1 MQITIKRLKQ
11 IIKEELSEA
20 FAGGDYGSVK
30 DRKSDNYHAVSMEL
44 RHGMGIPEEDV
55 TDELIMTILRHP
67 RYSDGDSI
75 DAGARST
82 PPGYGFSRQDI
93 YDLKRQTELREVD
106 MGGEDPPTMGDVKYG
121 YEKAYKEQDKIE
133 DLAENALWY
142 YKNQKGGGLRDL
154 KIIASGK
161 PMPDVVRI
169 SQEEA
174 MHIVVVAEALKKAGV
189 KNDLQEE
196 DDNALQEG
204 QDANIE
210 GTRLMS
216 IKQLSQASDITSN
229 VLRSLNPKEKG
240 PNIRREK
247 IYNVN
252 KGRMIAVRTL
262 NDASGADIYLGKDT
276 DEHEAALRKLGYVR
290 VLDLHVP

>member
-1 MQITIKRLKQ
+1 MKFTKQQLKQ
-11 IIKEELSEA
+11 IIKEEISQV
-20 FAGGDYGSVK
+20 FAERDYGDVAL
-30 DRKSDNYHAVSMEL
+30 RKSDNYNAVRLELIAGME
-44 RHGMGIPEEDV
+44 IPEELV
-55 TDELIMTILRHP
+55 TDELILKILRHEK
-67 RYSDGDSI
+67 YSDGDSI

-93 YDLKRQTELREVD
+93 YDLKRQNELREVD
-106 MGGEDPPTMGDVKYG
+106 MGGEPTGS
-121 YEKAYKEQDKIE
+121 EIKAMNDMRRQEKIE
-133 DLAENALWY
+133 ELAENALWY
-142 YKNQKGGGLRDL
+142 YKNQRGGGLNDL
-154 KIIASGK
+154 KIIAFGQ

-174 MHIVVVAEALKKAGV
+174 MHIVVVAEALKMAGV
-189 KNDLQEE
+189 KNDLREE

>member
-93 YDLKRQTELREVD
+93 YDLKRQAELREVD
-106 MGGEDPPTMGDVKYG
+106 MGGEPTGS
-121 YEKAYKEQDKIE
+121 EIKAMNDKRRQEKIE
-133 DLAENALWY
+133 ELAENALWY
-142 YKNQKGGGLRDL
+142 YRNQRGGGLKDL
-154 KIIASGK
+154 KIIAFGQ

-169 SQEEA
+169 SQEDA
-174 MHIVVVAEALKKAGV
+174 MRIVIAAEALKMAGV

>member
-1 MQITIKRLKQ
+1 MKFTKNKLIE
-11 IIKEELSEA
+11 IIKEEISEA
-20 FAGGDYGSVK
+20 FADGDYGNVK

-93 YDLKRQTELREVD
+93 YDLKRQNELREVD
-106 MGGEDPPTMGDVKYG
+106 MGGEPTGS
-121 YEKAYKEQDKIE
+121 EIKAMNDMRRQEKIE
-133 DLAENALWY
+133 ELAENALWY
-142 YKNQKGGGLRDL
+142 YKNQRGGGLNDL
-154 KIIASGK
+154 KIIAFGQ

-174 MHIVVVAEALKKAGV
+174 MHIVVVAEALKMAGV
-189 KNDLQEE
+189 KNDLREE